1 MVQEAFMKC
10 TEWQAEIALHAGRD
24 LPSADVPRVE
34 RHVAEC
40 ADCRALLADLRA
52 EQSAI
57 AQLRDDPLEDA
68 MLAEVR
74 RRVLQEIDVGRR
86 AALVPL
92 FWKLSLAAALV
103 LAVLL
108 AWPKHHPAAKPE
120 PLARAERPQYIPPPA
135 PAPSVAR
142 HHRARTHRRAPSA
155 QPSAEPLLVQFLSND
170 PNIVIY
176 WIVDPK
182 PQGD

>member
-1 MVQEAFMKC
+1 MKC
-10 TEWQAEIALHAGRD
+10 IKWQAEIALHAGRD
-24 LPSADVPRVE
+24 LPAADVPRVE
-34 RHVAEC
+34 SHLAEC

-52 EQSAI
+52 GQSAI
-57 AQLRDDPLEDA
+57 AQLRDGPLEDA

-74 RRVLQEIDVGRR
+74 RRVLQEIDAGRR
-86 AALVPL
+86 PALIPL
-92 FWKLSLAAALV
+92 VWKLSLAAALV

-120 PLARAERPQYIPPPA
+120 PLARAERPQYIPPPP
-135 PAPSVAR
+135 PAPEASPVR

-155 QPSAEPLLVQFLSND
+155 QPAAEPLLVQFVSND